1 MYLKV
6 VCKQLSQAY
15 YQIILRQA
23 IIIFQVNS
31 EKRSLYQLMS
41 HPSFNFA
48 Q

>member
-31 EKRSLYQLMS
+31 EKVFVSVDVT
-41 HPSFNFA
+41 SFF
-48 Q
+48 